1 MRRKTV
7 WPVGLLPR
15 GCAILQTFAVLRP
28 NLPDSDFPSIES
40 ETQPEAVKGRLLS
53 LDLGTKR
60 VGVAVSD
67 ELQLTAQPL
76 PPLRRSDWKTL
87 LRQISE
93 LRHSFDAQ
101 GVVIGLPLNLDGT
114 EGDAAREARRVA
126 RNLSLS
132 LPVPVHLQDERLT
145 SHAAEE
151 NLRVA
156 GFKGHALTARL
167 DSEAAAIILMDF
179 ITSRWH

>member
-1 MRRKTV
+1 M
-7 WPVGLLPR
+7 
-15 GCAILQTFAVLRP
+15 
-28 NLPDSDFPSIES
+28 PDSDFPSSKNEPQPKDA
-40 ETQPEAVKGRLLS
+40 TQGRLLA
-53 LDLGTKR
+53 LDLGTRR

-101 GVVIGLPLNLDGT
+101 GVVIGLPLRLDGT
-114 EGDAAREARRVA
+114 EGDAAQEARRIA

-151 NLRVA
+151 SLRAA
-156 GFKGHALTARL
+156 GVTGRALNARV

-179 ITSRWH
+179 ITRRWH

>member
-1 MRRKTV
+1 
-7 WPVGLLPR
+7 LP
-15 GCAILQTFAVLRP
+15 
-28 NLPDSDFPSIES
+28 NSDFPNSQS
-40 ETQPEAVKGRLLS
+40 ASQPDTTKGRLLA

-76 PPLRRSDWKTL
+76 PTLRRTNWKTL

-114 EGDAAREARRVA
+114 EGLAAQEARRIA

-151 NLRVA
+151 SLRAA
-156 GFKGHALTARL
+156 GVTGPALKARV

-179 ITSRWH
+179 ITQKRH

>member
-1 MRRKTV
+1 
-7 WPVGLLPR
+7 LPK
-15 GCAILQTFAVLRP
+15 
-28 NLPDSDFPSIES
+28 SDFPSIKSES
-40 ETQPEAVKGRLLS
+40 QPDREKGRLLS

-76 PPLRRSDWKTL
+76 PPLKRSNWKTL

-101 GVVIGLPLNLDGT
+101 GVVIGLPLNMDGT
-114 EGDAAREARRVA
+114 EGVAAQEARRIA

-132 LPVPVHLQDERLT
+132 LPIPVHLQDERLT

-151 NLRVA
+151 SLRAA
-156 GFKGHALTARL
+156 GVTGQALKARV

-179 ITSRWH
+179 IAQRRP

>member
-1 MRRKTV
+1 M
-7 WPVGLLPR
+7 
-15 GCAILQTFAVLRP
+15 
-28 NLPDSDFPSIES
+28 PDSDFPSIKSES
-40 ETQPEAVKGRLLS
+40 QPDTAKGRLLS

-76 PPLRRSDWKTL
+76 PPLRRSNWKTL
-87 LRQISE
+87 LGQISE

-101 GVVIGLPLNLDGT
+101 GVVIGLPLNMDGT
-114 EGDAAREARRVA
+114 EGFAAQEARRIA

-151 NLRVA
+151 SLRASGVT
-156 GFKGHALTARL
+156 GQALKARV

-179 ITSRWH
+179 IAQKRP

>member
-1 MRRKTV
+1 
-7 WPVGLLPR
+7 LP
-15 GCAILQTFAVLRP
+15 
-28 NLPDSDFPSIES
+28 NSDFPTSKSES
-40 ETQPEAVKGRLLS
+40 QPDVFKGRLLS

-67 ELQLTAQPL
+67 ELQLSAQPL
-76 PPLRRSDWKTL
+76 PPLKRSNWKAL

-93 LRHSFDAQ
+93 LRQTFDAQ

-114 EGDAAREARRVA
+114 EGSAAQEARRIA

-132 LPVPVHLQDERLT
+132 LAVPVHLQDERLT

-151 NLRVA
+151 SLRAA
-156 GFKGHALTARL
+156 GFRGQSIKARV

-179 ITSRWH
+179 IAQSSN

>member
-1 MRRKTV
+1 
-7 WPVGLLPR
+7 LPS
-15 GCAILQTFAVLRP
+15 
-28 NLPDSDFPSIES
+28 SDFPSTES
-40 ETQPEAVKGRLLS
+40 ESQTDTAKGRLLS

-76 PPLRRSDWKTL
+76 PPLKRSNWKTL

-114 EGDAAREARRVA
+114 EGEAAQDARRIA

-151 NLRVA
+151 SLRAA
-156 GFKGHALTARL
+156 GVKGQALKARV

-179 ITSRWH
+179 ISQKSIRTPG

>member
-1 MRRKTV
+1 M
-7 WPVGLLPR
+7 
-15 GCAILQTFAVLRP
+15 P
-28 NLPDSDFPSIES
+28 NSDFPSIKSES
-40 ETQPEAVKGRLLS
+40 QPDTAKGRLLS

-76 PPLRRSDWKTL
+76 PPLRRSNWKTL
-87 LRQISE
+87 LWQISE

-114 EGDAAREARRVA
+114 EGAAAEEARRIA

-151 NLRVA
+151 SLRAA
-156 GFKGHALTARL
+156 GVRGRKLTARV

-179 ITSRWH
+179 ITRRLH